1 MRESELNN
9 RYEYLAAKFKD
20 GSISASET
28 AEFMEWYNSDQDEPV
43 WIPADFAKDEDWLK
57 KEMFKSITRG
67 RTLSRRKKLMRVTAI
82 AAAIMVVFG
91 VAYFS
96 YFNPRP
102 LEDKIVP
109 GTNLAILTLT
119 DGAEVILK
127 NKDTTVV
134 QPGGVIARI
143 KGGQIVYQDQ
153 KSFGGAI
160 NTIETPMGGQYKVVL
175 SDGSVV
181 WLNAGSKLTFPASF
195 SGSDQRRVTL
205 AGEGYFEVSKD
216 PKRVFVVNSA
226 GQQVSVLGTHFNI
239 SCYPDEKA
247 IRTTLLQGAVSIK
260 PAGTEKASVL
270 KPGEVSSLEAGK
282 LTIAAS
288 DLEESVAWKDGYF
301 LFRGDAIADIMK
313 KLARWYDVKVDYPG
327 AIPDI
332 SFFGK
337 ISRSRD
343 IVSILNAI
351 EQAEDVH
358 FAIEGRVVSVTKKSK
373 QPTL

>member
-1 MRESELNN
+1 MKASEINN
-9 RYEYLAAKFKD
+9 RYEHLAAKFKD
-20 GSISASET
+20 GSISASEN
-28 AEFMEWYNSDQDEPV
+28 AEFTEWYNSGQDEEV
-43 WIPADFAKDEDWLK
+43 WIPASFAKDEEWLK
-57 KEMFKSITRG
+57 KEMFKSITRE
-67 RTLSRRKKLMRVTAI
+67 RTLLQRKKMMRRFAV
-82 AAAIMVVFG
+82 AASVVVVFG
-91 VAYFS
+91 LAYLSF
-96 YFNPRP
+96 FNRHP

-119 DGAEVILK
+119 DGAQVILK

-143 KGGQIVYQDQ
+143 KDGQIVYQDQ
-153 KSFGGAI
+153 KVFGKAL

-195 SGSDQRRVTL
+195 SGLQQRRVTL
-205 AGEGYFEVSKD
+205 AGEGYFEVRKD
-216 PKRVFVVNSA
+216 PKRMFIVKSA

-239 SCYPDEKA
+239 SCYPDEKT
-247 IRTTLLQGAVSIK
+247 IKTTLLQGAVSIK
-260 PAGTEKASVL
+260 PEGNAVASVL

-282 LTIAAS
+282 LTVAHS
-288 DLEESVAWKDGYF
+288 DTDANVAWKNGYF
-301 LFRGDAIADIMK
+301 LFRGDPIIDIMK
-313 KLARWYDVKVDYPG
+313 QLSRWYDVRIDYPG

-343 IVSILNAI
+343 IVSILKAI
-351 EQAEDVH
+351 EEVEDVH
-358 FAIEGRVVSVTKKSK
+358 FAIQGRVVSVTKKSK
-373 QPTL
+373 QPAL